1 MKIGKEKEVET
12 KIHKKKNGKIHKK
25 RDLKIDNKVMSTR
38 TKNNVRTMRKV
49 AESKIVDNIE
59 GGENIE
65 ETFEA
70 TGMAIK
76 PIKSIVNEGNRIR
89 KKAKVSKLQKEV
101 VGSRLRKRAVN
112 KGKQLAKKS
121 GRKAVKKI
129 SKKMAKDN
137 GRKVAKES
145 AKIATKAG
153 TAVAGSVAGSV
164 AGPEGTLIGMA
175 AGEAAG
181 MKIDNTFYKAEQRS
195 RMMKFFMDKL
205 KPNEEQNDSLFKLV
219 GRMVRNKMTFLIK
232 RMVSLLAPLITPI
245 LIIVIAATGIVFAVI
260 AVLYNSPFALFL
272 PPLESGDTIQSVTT
286 QYVSEFNQEVQT
298 LIDEHK
304 DADKGRKVYV
314 DYEGMNSEPSNYYD
328 IMSVYMVNYGYEN
341 TATKMNETNKQNLK
355 AVFDDMCKYT
365 TENVTEKKG
374 KKKTKYL
381 EVRITLKT
389 YTEMAT
395 EYQFDEDRTATLN
408 QLMSAYITNNPSGG
422 SQISGL
428 QGSLTSQEINN
439 ITDKITNQ
447 TQKAV
452 ASFVL
457 SKVGYPYSQPLRNSG
472 KAFDCSSLAY
482 YAWKSAGVDISFGG
496 GTTAAAEAEGL
507 KDKTVKEEN
516 MQPGDLIFYSYTTN
530 GRYKNISHVGIYVGN
545 GKMVE
550 AVDEAH
556 GVCLG
561 NYHNGGLV
569 MICRPGK

>member
-1 MKIGKEKEVET
+1 MKIDKEKEVES
-12 KIHKKKNGKIHKK
+12 KIHKKQEGKIHKK
-25 RDLKIDNKVMSTR
+25 RDVKIDSKAISTR
-38 TKNNVRTMRKV
+38 TKNNARVMRKV
-49 AESKIVDNIE
+49 AESKITDNIE

-70 TGMAIK
+70 TGMAMK
-76 PIKSIVNEGNRIR
+76 PIKSIVNEGNQIR
-89 KKAKVSKLQKEV
+89 KKAKASKLQKKV
-101 VGSRLRKRAVN
+101 VGSRLRKRVVN
-112 KGKQLAKKS
+112 RDKQLAKRS
-121 GRKAVKKI
+121 GRKVVRKT

-153 TAVAGSVAGSV
+153 TAVAGSV

-205 KPNEEQNDSLFKLV
+205 KPNEEQNDSLFKV
-219 GRMVRNKMTFLIK
+219 VRSMVRNKMTFIIK
-232 RMVSLLAPLITPI
+232 RAVSLLAPLITPI
-245 LIIVIAATGIVFAVI
+245 LIIVISATGIVFAVI
-260 AVLYNSPFALFL
+260 TVLYNSPFALFL

-286 QYVSEFNQEVQT
+286 QYVSEFNQEVQA

-314 DYEGMNSEPSNYYD
+314 DNEGMNSEPSNYYD
-328 IMSVYMVNYGYEN
+328 IMSVYMVKYGYEN

-428 QGSLTSQEINN
+428 QGSLTPQEISN
-439 ITDKITNQ
+439 ITDKISNS
-447 TQKAV
+447 TQKVV

-516 MQPGDLIFYSYTTN
+516 LQPGDLIFYSYTTN